1 LKILLYRVRG
11 NETIYKVKVT
21 IQIGGKPSESYAEI
35 DTTEDGVDEGKEVE
49 VLFESVQDCVKE
61 RVKPN
66 QNDI

>member
-1 LKILLYRVRG
+1 M
-11 NETIYKVKVT
+11 T